1 MVAAVMEAGV
11 MVAAERVEAAMGM
24 RCGEGGRREAC
35 EAGRAQP
42 RGRVVEAKAAEM
54 ECKEAVVARAV
65 FARAQVT
72 AAGTALAPCMR
83 CERSC
88 RTGCARWRWRWVA

>member
-1 MVAAVMEAGV
+1 MWPAVADAGVLVAAVMEAGV

-72 AAGTALAPCMR
+72 AAGTALAPCH
-83 CERSC
+83 
-88 RTGCARWRWRWVA
+88 GL